1 MTLSKD
7 ALNDIQLL
15 VFDLDGT
22 LIDSKKDL
30 ALSVNA
36 VREWKGMPR
45 LPNETVASYVGQG
58 VPTLIRRALANG
70 AAGEVTEEAVQEAT
84 AFFLDYYRA
93 HMLDNT
99 IAYDGVR
106 EALEELNDRTL
117 AVLTNKPVAF
127 SRAILAGLKLAD
139 YFAFV
144 YGGNSFEQKK
154 PDPVGVI
161 KLMSD
166 TGASPRETVMVGDSD
181 TDVLTGRN
189 AGVWTCG
196 VTYGLGS
203 HTLGRVVP
211 DVLVEDLREL
221 PPLLNGRKQV
231 QSPKSKVREQK

>member
-22 LIDSKKDL
+22 LIDSKEDL

-36 VREWKGMPR
+36 VREWMGMPR

-99 IAYDGVR
+99 VTYAGVR

-139 YFAFV
+139 HFAFV

-166 TGASPRETVMVGDSD
+166 TGALPRETVMVGDSD

-203 HTLGRVVP
+203 HTLEKVTP
-211 DVLVEDLREL
+211 DMLVRDLREL
-221 PPLLNGRKQV
+221 PPLLNARRQV
-231 QSPKSKVREQK
+231 QKSKVKG